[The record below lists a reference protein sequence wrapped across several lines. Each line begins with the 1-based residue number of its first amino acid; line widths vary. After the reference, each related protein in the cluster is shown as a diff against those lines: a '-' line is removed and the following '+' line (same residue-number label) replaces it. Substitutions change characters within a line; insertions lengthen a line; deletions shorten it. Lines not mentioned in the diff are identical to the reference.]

1 MAKINSKSNAN
12 RHSRVSYIGRPSQ
25 KDRLSQSISKIG
37 ACVELPKLSRDLII
51 IRKITG
57 HAKTPEIVGVK
68 LSPPKCEPAV
78 IEKPILPST
87 VLTVVPSPKSSPI
100 EPSR

>member
-37 ACVELPKLSRDLII
+37 ACVELQKLSRDLII
-51 IRKITG
+51 VRKKTG
-57 HAKTPEIVGVK
+57 HAKTPVIVGVK
-68 LSPPKCEPAV
+68 LSPPKCEPPV
-78 IEKPILPST
+78 IEKSILPSSVPT
-87 VLTVVPSPKSSPI
+87 VLPSQNPPPV
-100 EPSR
+100 EPSC